1 MSQTFILEV
10 TNTMGICTLVLPYKN
25 LLVSHLAGHCCVM
38 YQVCAGDADAFT
50 LDGAYDPANDPLTSD
65 VDATCTTDFI
75 GIEGLKYFNFTCGK
89 ADSPYLDES

>member
-38 YQVCAGDADAFT
+38 YQVCAGDADVFT
-50 LDGAYDPANDPLTSD
+50 LDGAYDPAAKIMSD
-65 VDATCTTDFI
+65 ADATCTNDFI
-75 GIEGLKYFNFTCGK
+75 GIEGLQFFAIVKVTLLHQY
-89 ADSPYLDES
+89 EV